1 MAKERKRERINP
13 TIPAPGVAF
22 TPQVRVEGVLQ
33 LAEEA
38 TGAKSASKIPI
49 IGDSPSD
56 GGIIVHTHP
65 KISTRIF

>member
-13 TIPAPGVAF
+13 TIS
-22 TPQVRVEGVLQ
+22 PQVLLLRPKSVLRAFCNWPKRP
-33 LAEEA
+33 LAP
-38 TGAKSASKIPI
+38 KSASKIPI

>member
-1 MAKERKRERINP
+1 MAKDRKRERINS

-38 TGAKSASKIPI
+38 TGAEK
-49 IGDSPSD
+49 
-56 GGIIVHTHP
+56 
-65 KISTRIF
+65 R

>member
-13 TIPAPGVAF
+13 TIPAPGFAF

-38 TGAKSASKIPI
+38 TGAEKRQQNSNNR
-49 IGDSPSD
+49 G
-56 GGIIVHTHP
+56 
-65 KISTRIF
+65 